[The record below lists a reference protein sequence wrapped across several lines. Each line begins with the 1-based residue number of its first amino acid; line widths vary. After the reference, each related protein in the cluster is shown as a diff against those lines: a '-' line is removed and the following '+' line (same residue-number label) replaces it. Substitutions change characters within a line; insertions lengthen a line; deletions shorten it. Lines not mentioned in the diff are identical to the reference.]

1 MSPGP
6 EFNGQQ
12 PMMSMLRLI
21 RSQVSPMSHMHI
33 TIPPPTRKMA
43 LRLNPWKDG
52 YIVTRNCL
60 EHEDS
65 SSAKTVYVTFH
76 EDEFVE
82 YLNDGDAVALF
93 EAIGSCL
100 PRLESVIII
109 LQVSSKLPSL
119 AIPPI
124 QALTSLLVVGEN
136 NNKIKYLTLLNL
148 RLEGSDLDMNGM
160 IEAIRIHPSL
170 HSVVVKNCIFSSNH
184 HIHLLRNT
192 LTSREEMK
200 HCDLLDNHIVVVER
214 ARNRRLWRFILYFL
228 LGCILTITIL
238 LGLGMSSSHDNFP
251 ITKTV
256 VDYLPAGMMPKFEA
270 NLATENQKRKGLWRR
285 LKNKQKSA

>member
-1 MSPGP
+1 
-6 EFNGQQ
+6 
-12 PMMSMLRLI
+12 
-21 RSQVSPMSHMHI
+21 
-33 TIPPPTRKMA
+33 MA

-52 YIVTRNCL
+52 YIETRNFL

-65 SSAKTVYVTFH
+65 SSAKAVYVTFH

-82 YLNDGDAVALF
+82 YLNDGDAVELF
-93 EAIGSCL
+93 EAIGSRL
-100 PRLESVIII
+100 PHLESVIIT
-109 LQVSSKLPSL
+109 LQVSFKLPSL

-124 QALTSLLVVGEN
+124 QALTSLLVAEN

-148 RLEGSDLDMNGM
+148 RLEGNDLDMNGM
-160 IEAIRIHPSL
+160 IEAIRIHSSL

-228 LGCILTITIL
+228 FVCILIITIL
-238 LGLGMSSSHDNFP
+238 LGLVKSSSHDNFP

-256 VDYLPAGMMPKFEA
+256 VDYLPAGMMPKFDA
-270 NLATENQKRKGLWRR
+270 NLGTENQKRKGLWRR
-285 LKNKQKSA
+285 QKKKSV